1 MRALHFIMGAT
12 RKTTHTDGLEATI
25 SGRPDAQH
33 GIKFRAMTAEP
44 RPIIDNR
51 AIPFKRDT
59 VQKTGCGTGCAK
71 FVLKIGKRAQ
81 FDQFSRIDGE
91 PLTG

>member
-1 MRALHFIMGAT
+1 MRALHFIMGTT
-12 RKTTHTDGLEATI
+12 RKTTHTDGLESTI

-51 AIPFKRDT
+51 AIPFKRNT
-59 VQKTGCGTGCAK
+59 VQKTGCGTRSVLCRLGICARPPAPMNW
-71 FVLKIGKRAQ
+71 IWR
-81 FDQFSRIDGE
+81 R
-91 PLTG
+91 

>member
-59 VQKTGCGTGCAK
+59 VQKTGCGTW
-71 FVLKIGKRAQ
+71 VM
-81 FDQFSRIDGE
+81 SRINISSVS
-91 PLTG
+91 TT